1 VYIKVSRNQTGAI
14 MDDKQNKPDLPEEE
28 QADSQASAG
37 GSAGEEDFARMFA
50 ASIEST
56 EEGQVIHGKVI
67 KVLKEYVAVDINKK
81 SEGML
86 ALEDLSEEERAS
98 LNPGDPIEVM
108 TEGYD
113 QSQGFIRLSRSKV
126 VKIRVWEDLQKMFD
140 EGVPVQGTIVAKV
153 KGGYTVDIGVKA
165 FLPGSQV
172 DLRPVRDNDP
182 IIGIQGK
189 FKILKFSRKKANVV
203 VSRRAYMEEERD
215 VLRKGL
221 LDQIK
226 EGDTIEARVKNIT
239 DYGVFMD
246 LGGLDGLMHV
256 TDMSYGKVGHPG
268 DICKVGDVL
277 MVKVIRFDRE
287 RGRISLG
294 LKQTKTDPWLDI
306 DTHYQPGMRVK
317 GKVTNTTKYGA
328 FIEIEQGVEGLL
340 HISEMSWS
348 KRLKD
353 PSDVM
358 KAGDVVEVVILRVDK
373 ANKKISLGYKQI
385 LANPW
390 DELKNRHPEGAVV
403 EGVVKNV
410 ADFGVFVDIGEEID
424 GLVHV
429 SDLSWNTRV
438 KNPAELFKK
447 GDRVQ
452 AKVLKVD
459 PENQKFSLGIKQLG
473 EDPWAGIE
481 KRFKKGDLVTGKV
494 TRVADFGAFVE
505 IGEGIEGLVHV
516 SEISR
521 EKVESPGAVLKAG
534 DEVGAVVLGVD
545 RTNKKVS
552 LSIRGHQ
559 DALERKDTESYMG
572 KQSDNPG
579 EGIGALGE
587 ALLAKMKSNGEQ
599 GG

>member
-1 VYIKVSRNQTGAI
+1 
-14 MDDKQNKPDLPEEE
+14 MDDKSNKTDLPDENAPE
-28 QADSQASAG
+28 SQAGAG
-37 GSAGEEDFARMFA
+37 TPAGEEDFARMFA
-50 ASIEST
+50 ASLEST

-67 KVLKEYVAVDINKK
+67 KVLKEYVAIDINKK

-86 ALEDLSEEERAS
+86 PLEDLTEEERGA
-98 LNPGDPIEVM
+98 LVPGFPIEVM

-113 QSQGFIRLSRSKV
+113 QAQGFIRLSRSKV
-126 VKIRVWEDLQKMFD
+126 VKIRVWDDLQKMFD
-140 EGVPVQGTIVAKV
+140 EGTPVQGTIVAKV

-182 IIGIQGK
+182 VIGIQGK

-203 VSRRAYMEEERD
+203 VSRRAFLEEERD

-221 LDQIK
+221 LEHVQ

-268 DICKVGDVL
+268 DLCKVGDL
-277 MVKVIRFDRE
+277 LKVKVIRFDRE

-294 LKQTKTDPWLDI
+294 LKQTKSDPWVDLEAR
-306 DTHYQPGMRVK
+306 YRPGMRVK

-328 FIEIEQGVEGLL
+328 FIEIEEGVEGLL

-353 PSDVM
+353 PSEVM
-358 KAGDVVEVVILRVDK
+358 KAGEQVEVVILRVDK

-390 DELKNRHPEGAVV
+390 DELKARHPEGSVV

-429 SDLSWNTRV
+429 SDLSWNTRI
-438 KNPAELFKK
+438 KSPGELYKK
-447 GDRVQ
+447 GDRVR

-459 PENQKFSLGIKQLG
+459 PEAQKFSLGIKHLV
-473 EDPWAGIE
+473 EDPWTGIE

-505 IGEGIEGLVHV
+505 IAEGIEGLVHV

-521 EKVESPGAVLKAG
+521 EKVESPAAVVKAG

-545 RTNKKVS
+545 RVNKKVS
-552 LSIRGHQ
+552 LSIRGYQ
-559 DALERKDTESYMG
+559 DALERKDTESYLG
-572 KQSDNPG
+572 KQTDNPG

-587 ALLAKMKSNGEQ
+587 ALLAKMKSNEEQ
-599 GG
+599 GS

>member
-1 VYIKVSRNQTGAI
+1 MDEKPTGKEA
-14 MDDKQNKPDLPEEE
+14 PPEEANAE
-28 QADSQASAG
+28 SQASAG
-37 GSAGEEDFARMFA
+37 GSAGEEDFARLFA
-50 ASIEST
+50 ASLEST

-86 ALEDLSEEERAS
+86 PLEDLSEEERAA

-126 VKIRVWEDLQKMFD
+126 VKIRVWDDLQKAFD
-140 EGVPVQGTIVAKV
+140 EGMPVPGAIVAKV

-182 IIGIQGK
+182 VIGIQGK

-203 VSRRAYMEEERD
+203 VSRRAYLEEERD

-221 LDQIK
+221 LDKIR
-226 EGDTIEARVKNIT
+226 EGDTVEARVKNIT

-268 DICKVGDVL
+268 DLCKVGDL
-277 MVKVIRFDRE
+277 LKVKVIRFDRE

-294 LKQTKTDPWLDI
+294 LKQTKTDPWIDI
-306 DTHYQPGMRVK
+306 DRHYQSGMRVK

-328 FIEIEQGVEGLL
+328 FIELEEGVEGLL

-353 PSDVM
+353 PSEVM
-358 KAGDVVEVVILRVDK
+358 HAGEAVEVVVLRVDK
-373 ANKKISLGYKQI
+373 ANKKISLGYKQV

-390 DELKNRHPEGAVV
+390 DELKTRHPEGTVV

-429 SDLSWNTRV
+429 SDLSWNTRI
-438 KNPAELFKK
+438 KNPGELFRK

-481 KRFKKGDLVTGKV
+481 KRFKKGDLVSGKV

-505 IGEGIEGLVHV
+505 IADGVEGLVHV

-521 EKVESPGAVLKAG
+521 EKVESPGAILKAG
-534 DEVGAVVLGVD
+534 DEVGAVVLAVD
-545 RTNKKVS
+545 RPNKKVS
-552 LSIRGHQ
+552 LSIRGYQ
-559 DALERKDTESYMG
+559 DALERRDTESYMG

-587 ALLAKMKSNGEQ
+587 ALLAKLKSNGEQ

>member
-1 VYIKVSRNQTGAI
+1 MN
-14 MDDKQNKPDLPEEE
+14 NKTDNTDLPEETNP
-28 QADSQASAG
+28 DSQAAAG
-37 GSAGEEDFARMFA
+37 ASAGEEDFARMFA
-50 ASIEST
+50 ASLEST
-56 EEGQVIHGKVI
+56 EEGQVIRGRVI

-86 ALEDLSEEERAS
+86 PLEDLTEEERAT
-98 LNPGDPIEVM
+98 LIPGYPIEVM

-113 QSQGFIRLSRSKV
+113 QAQGFIRLSRSKV
-126 VKIRVWEDLQKMFD
+126 VKIRVWDDLQKVFD
-140 EGVPVQGTIVAKV
+140 EGTPVNGAIVAKV

-182 IIGIQGK
+182 VVGIQGK
-189 FKILKFSRKKANVV
+189 FRILKFSRKKANVV
-203 VSRRAYMEEERD
+203 VSRRAFLEEERD
-215 VLRKGL
+215 VQRKGI
-221 LDQIK
+221 LDHVQ

-268 DICKVGDVL
+268 DLCKVGDL
-277 MVKVIRFDRE
+277 LKVKVIRFDRE

-294 LKQTKTDPWLDI
+294 LKQTKSDPWVDLEER
-306 DTHYQPGMRVK
+306 YRPEMQVK
-317 GKVTNTTKYGA
+317 GRVTNTTKYGA
-328 FIEIEQGVEGLL
+328 FIEIEEGVEGLL

-353 PSDVM
+353 PSEVM
-358 KAGDVVEVVILRVDK
+358 KAGEQVDVVILKVDK

-390 DELKNRHPEGAVV
+390 AELKARHPEGSVV

-429 SDLSWNTRV
+429 SDLSWNTRL
-438 KNPAELFKK
+438 KNPGELYKK

-459 PENQKFSLGIKQLG
+459 PESQKFSLGIKHLAD
-473 EDPWAGIE
+473 DPWAGIE
-481 KRFKKGDLVTGKV
+481 KRFRKGDLVTGKV
-494 TRVADFGAFVE
+494 TRVTDFGAFVE
-505 IGEGIEGLVHV
+505 IADGVEGLVHV

-521 EKVESPGAVLKAG
+521 EKVESPGAVLKTG
-534 DEVGAVVLGVD
+534 DEVGTVVLGVD
-545 RTNKKVS
+545 RANKKVS
-552 LSIRGHQ
+552 LSIRGYL

-572 KQSDNPG
+572 KHTDTSA

>member
-1 VYIKVSRNQTGAI
+1 
-14 MDDKQNKPDLPEEE
+14 MDDNQNKPDLPEEE
-28 QADSQASAG
+28 QADPQASAA
-37 GSAGEEDFARMFA
+37 GSAGEEDFARLFA
-50 ASIEST
+50 ASLEST

-86 ALEDLSEEERAS
+86 PLEDLSEEERAR
-98 LNPGDPIEVM
+98 LAAGDPIEVM

-140 EGVPVQGTIVAKV
+140 DGAPVQGTIVAKV

-182 IIGIQGK
+182 IIGIHGK

-203 VSRRAYMEEERD
+203 VSRRAYLEEERD

-226 EGDTIEARVKNIT
+226 EGDTVEARVKNIT

-268 DICKVGDVL
+268 DMCKVGDVL
-277 MVKVIRFDRE
+277 KVRVIRFDRE

-294 LKQTKTDPWLDI
+294 LKQTRTDPWIDI
-306 DTHYQPGMRVK
+306 DRHYQPGMRVK

-328 FIEIEQGVEGLL
+328 FIEIEEGVEGLL

-353 PSDVM
+353 PSEVM
-358 KAGDVVEVVILRVDK
+358 KAGDTVEVVVLRVDK
-373 ANKKISLGYKQI
+373 ASKKISLGYKQV

-390 DELKNRHPEGAVV
+390 DELKSRHPEGTVV

-429 SDLSWNTRV
+429 SDLSWNTRI

-459 PENQKFSLGIKQLG
+459 PGNQKFSLGIKQLG

-481 KRFKKGDLVTGKV
+481 KRFKKGDLVTGRV

-505 IGEGIEGLVHV
+505 IADGIEGLVHV

-521 EKVESPGAVLKAG
+521 EKVDSPGAVMKAG
-534 DEVGAVVLGVD
+534 DEVGAVVLAVD
-545 RTNKKVS
+545 RANKKVS
-552 LSIRGHQ
+552 LSVRGYQ
-559 DALERKDTESYMG
+559 DALERKDTETYMG

-579 EGIGALGE
+579 ESIGALGE
-587 ALLAKMKSNGEQ
+587 ALLAKMKSNEGQ
-599 GG
+599 GS

>member
-1 VYIKVSRNQTGAI
+1 
-14 MDDKQNKPDLPEEE
+14 MDEKPNKTDLP
-28 QADSQASAG
+28 QDPPADSPGTQGA
-37 GSAGEEDFARMFA
+37 AGEEDFARMFA
-50 ASIEST
+50 ASLEST

-86 ALEDLSEEERAS
+86 PLEDLPEEERAAFQ
-98 LNPGDPIEVM
+98 PGDPIEVM

-113 QSQGFIRLSRSKV
+113 QAQGFIRLSRSKV
-126 VKIRVWEDLQKMFD
+126 VKIRVWDDLQKAFD
-140 EGVPVQGTIVAKV
+140 EGTPVTGAIVAKV

-182 IIGIQGK
+182 VIGIQGK

-203 VSRRAYMEEERD
+203 VSRRSFMEEERD

-221 LDQIK
+221 LDHIQ

-256 TDMSYGKVGHPG
+256 TDMSYGKVGHPS
-268 DICKVGDVL
+268 DVCKVGDL
-277 MVKVIRFDRE
+277 LTVKVIRFDRE

-294 LKQTKTDPWLDI
+294 LKQTKSDPWLELEAR
-306 DTHYQPGMRVK
+306 YRPGLRVK

-328 FIEIEQGVEGLL
+328 FVELEEGVEGLL

-353 PSDVM
+353 PSEVM
-358 KAGDVVEVVILRVDK
+358 KAGDAVEVVVLKVDK
-373 ANKKISLGYKQI
+373 GNKKISLGYKQ
-385 LANPW
+385 LLGNPW
-390 DELKNRHPEGAVV
+390 DDLKSRHPEGSTV
-403 EGVVKNV
+403 EGTVKNV
-410 ADFGVFVDIGEEID
+410 ADFGVFVDIGEDID

-438 KNPAELFKK
+438 KNPGELFKK
-447 GDRVQ
+447 GDNGVR
-452 AKVLKVD
+452 AKVLKID
-459 PENQKFSLGIKQLG
+459 PESQKFSLGVKHLA

-481 KRFKKGDLVTGKV
+481 KRFRKGDLVNGKV

-505 IGEGIEGLVHV
+505 IAEGIEGLVHV

-545 RTNKKVS
+545 RANRKVS
-552 LSIRGHQ
+552 LSIRGYA
-559 DALERKDTESYMG
+559 DALERKDAESYLG
-572 KQSDNPG
+572 KQSETNHDN
-579 EGIGALGE
+579 IGALGE

>member
-1 VYIKVSRNQTGAI
+1 
-14 MDDKQNKPDLPEEE
+14 MDEKPNKTDLPEGMN
-28 QADSQASAG
+28 ADSPAPPG
-37 GSAGEEDFARMFA
+37 PPAGEEDFARMFA
-50 ASIEST
+50 ASIEAT
-56 EEGQVIHGKVI
+56 AEGQVIHGRVI
-67 KVLKEYVAVDINKK
+67 KVLKEYLAVDINKK

-86 ALEDLSEEERAS
+86 PLEDLTEEERNT
-98 LNPGDPIEVM
+98 LQPGDPIEVM

-113 QSQGFIRLSRSKV
+113 QAQGFIRLSRSKV
-126 VKIRVWEDLQKMFD
+126 VKIRVWDDLQKAFD
-140 EGVPVQGTIVAKV
+140 DGVAVQGTIVAKV

-182 IIGIQGK
+182 VIGIQGK
-189 FKILKFSRKKANVV
+189 FKILKFSRKKTNVV
-203 VSRRAYMEEERD
+203 VSRRTYMEEERD

-221 LDQIK
+221 LDHIQ
-226 EGDTIEARVKNIT
+226 EGDVIEARVKNIT

-256 TDMSYGKVGHPG
+256 TDMSYGKVGHPS
-268 DICKVGDVL
+268 DLCKVGEV
-277 MVKVIRFDRE
+277 MNVRVIRFDRE

-294 LKQTKTDPWLDI
+294 LKQTKSDPWQDI
-306 DTHYQPGMRVK
+306 DSRYMPGQRVK

-328 FIEIEQGVEGLL
+328 FVELEQGVEGLL

-358 KAGDVVEVVILRVDK
+358 KAGDPVEVVVLKVDK
-373 ANKKISLGYKQI
+373 GNKKISLGYKQ
-385 LANPW
+385 LLSNPW
-390 DELKNRHPEGAVV
+390 DELKARHPEGSVV

-410 ADFGVFVDIGEEID
+410 ADFGVFVDVGEEID

-429 SDLSWNTRV
+429 SDLSWNMRV
-438 KNPAELFKK
+438 KNPGELFKK
-447 GDRVQ
+447 GDRVH
-452 AKVLKVD
+452 AKVLKID
-459 PENQKFSLGIKQLG
+459 PEAQKFSLGIKQLG

-481 KRFKKGDLVTGKV
+481 KRFKKGDVVTGKV

-505 IGEGIEGLVHV
+505 IADGVEGLVHV

-521 EKVESPGAVLKAG
+521 EKIESPAAAVKPG

-545 RTNKKVS
+545 RVNKKVS
-552 LSIRGHQ
+552 LSMRGYL
-559 DALERKDTESYMG
+559 DELERKNMESYIG
-572 KQSDNPG
+572 KQPDPPAENVG
-579 EGIGALGE
+579 TLGE
-587 ALLAKMKSNGEQ
+587 ALLAKFKHGNGEQ

>member
-1 VYIKVSRNQTGAI
+1 

-50 ASIEST
+50 ASLENT

-67 KVLKEYVAVDINKK
+67 KVLKDYVAVDINKK

-86 ALEDLSEEERAS
+86 PLEDLSEEERAA

-126 VKIRVWEDLQKMFD
+126 VKIRVWDDLQKMFD

-182 IIGIQGK
+182 VIGTQGK

-203 VSRRAYMEEERD
+203 VSRRAYLEEERD

-221 LDQIK
+221 LEQIK

-268 DICKVGDVL
+268 DLCKVGDL
-277 MVKVIRFDRE
+277 LKVKVIRFDRE

-294 LKQTKTDPWLDI
+294 LKQTKADPWIDI
-306 DTHYQPGMRVK
+306 EKEYQPGMRVK
-317 GKVTNTTKYGA
+317 GRVTNTTKYGA
-328 FIEIEQGVEGLL
+328 FIEIEEGVEGLL

-353 PSDVM
+353 PSEVM
-358 KAGDVVEVVILRVDK
+358 KAGDAVEVVILRVDK
-373 ANKKISLGYKQI
+373 GNKKISLGYKQI

-390 DELKNRHPEGAVV
+390 DELKSRHPEGSIV

-410 ADFGVFVDIGEEID
+410 ADFGVFVDTGEEID
-424 GLVHV
+424 GLIHV

-438 KNPAELFKK
+438 KNPGELFKK

-481 KRFKKGDLVTGKV
+481 KRFKKGDLVTGRV

-505 IGEGIEGLVHV
+505 IADGIEGLVHV

-521 EKVESPGAVLKAG
+521 EKVESPMAVLKAG
-534 DEVGAVVLGVD
+534 EEVGAVVLGVD

-552 LSIRGHQ
+552 LSIRGYQ
-559 DALERKDTESYMG
+559 DALERKDTETYMG

-587 ALLAKMKSNGEQ
+587 ALLAKMKSNEEQ

>member
-1 VYIKVSRNQTGAI
+1 
-14 MDDKQNKPDLPEEE
+14 MEDKNNNVDLPEETD
-28 QADSQASAG
+28 ADSLAG
-37 GSAGEEDFARMFA
+37 GASAGEEDFARMFA
-50 ASIEST
+50 ASLEST

-67 KVLKEYVAVDINKK
+67 KVLKEFVAVDINKK

-86 ALEDLSEEERAS
+86 PLEDLTDEERAS
-98 LNPGDPIEVM
+98 LAPGLPIEVM

-126 VKIRVWEDLQKMFD
+126 VKIRVWDDLQKMFD
-140 EGVPVQGTIVAKV
+140 EGQPVQGTIVAKV

-182 IIGIQGK
+182 VIGIQGK

-203 VSRRAYMEEERD
+203 VSRRAYLEEERD
-215 VLRKGL
+215 ILRKGI
-221 LDQIK
+221 LDHVQ

-256 TDMSYGKVGHPG
+256 TDMSYGKVSHPG
-268 DICKVGDVL
+268 DLCKVGDL
-277 MVKVIRFDRE
+277 LKVKVIRFDRE

-294 LKQTKTDPWLDI
+294 LKQTKADPWIDI
-306 DTHYQPGMRVK
+306 ETRYKPGMRVK

-328 FIEIEQGVEGLL
+328 FIEIEEGVEGLL

-353 PSDVM
+353 PSEIM
-358 KAGDVVEVVILRVDK
+358 KAGEQVEVVILKVDK

-390 DELKNRHPEGAVV
+390 DELKSRHPEGSVV

-429 SDLSWNTRV
+429 SDLSWNTRI
-438 KNPAELFKK
+438 KNPGELYKK

-459 PENQKFSLGIKQLG
+459 PVAQKFSLGIKHLT

-481 KRFKKGDLVTGKV
+481 KRFRKGDLVTGKV

-505 IGEGIEGLVHV
+505 IAEGIEGLVHV

-521 EKVESPGAVLKAG
+521 EKVESPAAVLKAG

-545 RTNKKVS
+545 RANKKVS
-552 LSIRGHQ
+552 LSIRGYQ
-559 DALERKDTESYMG
+559 DALERKDTESYLE
-572 KQSDNPG
+572 KQPDGHG
-579 EGIGALGE
+579 ENIGALGE

>member
-1 VYIKVSRNQTGAI
+1 
-14 MDDKQNKPDLPEEE
+14 MDNNKPDPTNLPEETDPE
-28 QADSQASAG
+28 SSSAG
-37 GSAGEEDFARMFA
+37 TPAGEEDFARMFA
-50 ASIEST
+50 ASLQST
-56 EEGQVIHGKVI
+56 GEGQVIHGKVI
-67 KVLKEYVAVDINKK
+67 KVLKDFVAVDINKK

-86 ALEDLSEEERAS
+86 PLEDIPEEERGA

-113 QSQGFIRLSRSKV
+113 SSLGSIRLSRSKV
-126 VKIRVWEDLQKMFD
+126 MKIRVWDDLQKAFD
-140 EGVPVQGTIVAKV
+140 EGTPVQGAIVAKV

-172 DLRPVRDNDP
+172 DLRPVRDTDP
-182 IIGIQGK
+182 VIGIAGK

-203 VSRRAYMEEERD
+203 VSRRSFMEEERE
-215 VLRKGL
+215 VQRSGL
-221 LDQIK
+221 LDHIK
-226 EGDTIEARVKNIT
+226 EGDVVEARVKNIT

-256 TDMSYGKVGHPG
+256 TDMSYGKVGHPS
-268 DICKVGDVL
+268 DLCKVGEVYQ
-277 MVKVIRFDRE
+277 VRVIRFDRE

-294 LKQTKTDPWLDI
+294 LKQTKSDPWLDL
-306 DTHYQPGMRVK
+306 DEKYQSGMRVH

-328 FIEIEQGVEGLL
+328 FIELEEGVEGLL

-353 PSDVM
+353 PSEVM
-358 KAGDVVEVVILRVDK
+358 KAGDAVEVVVLKVDK
-373 ANKKISLGYKQI
+373 ANKKISLGYRQL

-390 DELKNRHPEGAVV
+390 DDLRARYPDGTIL

-410 ADFGVFVDIGEEID
+410 ADFGVFIDVGEDID

-438 KNPAELFKK
+438 KSPSEMFKK
-447 GDRVQ
+447 GDSVR

-459 PENQKFSLGIKQLG
+459 PESQKFSLGIKQLG
-473 EDPWAGIE
+473 EDPWAGVE
-481 KRFKKGDLVTGKV
+481 KRFKKGDAVTGKV

-505 IGEGIEGLVHV
+505 IADGVEGLVHV

-521 EKVESPGAVLKAG
+521 EKIESPAAALKVG

-545 RTNKKVS
+545 RSNKKVS
-552 LSIRGHQ
+552 LSIRGHADQ
-559 DALERKDTESYMG
+559 LDRKNMESYLG
-572 KQSDNPG
+572 KQADAPN
-579 EGIGALGE
+579 ENIGALGE
-587 ALLAKMKSNGEQ
+587 ALLAKFKANGEQ
-599 GG
+599 NP

>member
-1 VYIKVSRNQTGAI
+1 MN
-14 MDDKQNKPDLPEEE
+14 DKNNNVDLPEETDPDA
-28 QADSQASAG
+28 QSG
-37 GSAGEEDFARMFA
+37 GASAGEEDFARMFA
-50 ASIEST
+50 ASLEST
-56 EEGQVIHGKVI
+56 EEGQVIHGRVI
-67 KVLKEYVAVDINKK
+67 KVLKEFIAVDINKK

-86 ALEDLSEEERAS
+86 PLEDLTEEERAS
-98 LNPGDPIEVM
+98 LAPGLPIEVM

-126 VKIRVWEDLQKMFD
+126 VKIRVWDDLQKMFD
-140 EGVPVQGTIVAKV
+140 EGQPVDGAIVAKV

-182 IIGIQGK
+182 VIGIQGK

-203 VSRRAYMEEERD
+203 VSRRAYLEEERD
-215 VLRKGL
+215 VLRKGI
-221 LDQIK
+221 LDHVR

-256 TDMSYGKVGHPG
+256 TDMSYGKVSNPG
-268 DICKVGDVL
+268 DLCKVGDL
-277 MVKVIRFDRE
+277 LKVKVIRFDRE

-294 LKQTKTDPWLDI
+294 LKQTKADPWIDLD
-306 DTHYQPGMRVK
+306 TRYKPGMRVK

-328 FIEIEQGVEGLL
+328 FIEIEDGVEGLL

-353 PSDVM
+353 PSEIM
-358 KAGDVVEVVILRVDK
+358 KAGVQVEVVILKVDK

-390 DELKNRHPEGAVV
+390 DELKSRHPEGSVV

-429 SDLSWNTRV
+429 SDLSWNTRI
-438 KNPAELFKK
+438 KNSGELFKK

-459 PENQKFSLGIKQLG
+459 PDAQKFSLGIKHLT
-473 EDPWAGIE
+473 EDPWAGVE
-481 KRFKKGDLVTGKV
+481 KRFRKGDALTGKV

-505 IGEGIEGLVHV
+505 IAEGIEGLVHV

-521 EKVESPGAVLKAG
+521 EKVESPAAVLKPG

-545 RTNKKVS
+545 RANKKVS
-552 LSIRGHQ
+552 LSIRGYQ
-559 DALERKDTESYMG
+559 DALERKDTESYLE
-572 KQSDNPG
+572 KRP
-579 EGIGALGE
+579 EGHGDSIGALGE

>member
-1 VYIKVSRNQTGAI
+1 
-14 MDDKQNKPDLPEEE
+14 MEDKNNNVDLPEEMDDE
-28 QADSQASAG
+28 SQAG
-37 GSAGEEDFARMFA
+37 GGASAGEEDFARMFA

-67 KVLKEYVAVDINKK
+67 KVLKEFVAVDINKK

-86 ALEDLSEEERAS
+86 PLEDLTEEERAA
-98 LNPGDPIEVM
+98 LAPGAPIEVM

-126 VKIRVWEDLQKMFD
+126 VKIRVWDDLQKMFD
-140 EGVPVQGTIVAKV
+140 EGTPVQGAIVAKV

-182 IIGIQGK
+182 VIGIQGK

-203 VSRRAYMEEERD
+203 VSRRAYLEEERD
-215 VLRKGL
+215 VLRKGIL
-221 LDQIK
+221 ENVK

-268 DICKVGDVL
+268 DLCKVGDL
-277 MVKVIRFDRE
+277 LKVKVIRFDRD

-294 LKQTKTDPWLDI
+294 LKQTKTDPWI
-306 DTHYQPGMRVK
+306 DLEARFKPGMRVK

-328 FIEIEQGVEGLL
+328 FVEIEEGVEGLL

-353 PSDVM
+353 PSEIM
-358 KAGDVVEVVILRVDK
+358 KPGDPVEVVILKVDK
-373 ANKKISLGYKQI
+373 GNKKISLGYKQI

-390 DELKNRHPEGAVV
+390 DELKSRHPEGSVV

-410 ADFGVFVDIGEEID
+410 ADFGIFVDIGEEID

-438 KNPAELFKK
+438 KNPGELYKK

-452 AKVLKVD
+452 ARVLKVD
-459 PENQKFSLGIKQLG
+459 PEAQKFSLGIKHLA
-473 EDPWAGIE
+473 EDPWSTIE
-481 KRFKKGDLVTGKV
+481 KRFKKGDLVNGRV
-494 TRVADFGAFVE
+494 TRVTDFGAFVE
-505 IGEGIEGLVHV
+505 IAEGIEGLVHV

-521 EKVESPGAVLKAG
+521 EKVESPAAVLQAG
-534 DEVGAVVLGVD
+534 QEVGAVVLGVD
-545 RTNKKVS
+545 RANKKVS
-552 LSIRGHQ
+552 LSIRGYQ
-559 DALERKDTESYMG
+559 DALERKDTESYME
-572 KQSDNPG
+572 KKS
-579 EGIGALGE
+579 EGSGDIGALGE
-587 ALLAKMKSNGEQ
+587 ALLAKMKANGEH

>member
-1 VYIKVSRNQTGAI
+1 
-14 MDDKQNKPDLPEEE
+14 MEDKKTD
-28 QADSQASAG
+28 ADSLAG
-37 GSAGEEDFARMFA
+37 GASAGEEDFARMFA
-50 ASIEST
+50 ASLEST

-67 KVLKEYVAVDINKK
+67 KVLKEFVAFDINKK

-86 ALEDLSEEERAS
+86 PLEDLTDEERAS
-98 LNPGDPIEVM
+98 LAPGLPIEVM

-126 VKIRVWEDLQKMFD
+126 VKIRVWDDLQKMFD
-140 EGVPVQGTIVAKV
+140 EGQPVQGTIVAKV

-182 IIGIQGK
+182 VIGIQGK

-203 VSRRAYMEEERD
+203 VSRRAYLEEERD
-215 VLRKGL
+215 ILRKGI
-221 LDQIK
+221 LDHVQ

-256 TDMSYGKVGHPG
+256 TDMSYGKVSHPG
-268 DICKVGDVL
+268 DLCKVGDL
-277 MVKVIRFDRE
+277 LKVKVIRFDRE

-294 LKQTKTDPWLDI
+294 LKQTKADPWIDI
-306 DTHYQPGMRVK
+306 ETRYKPGMRVK

-328 FIEIEQGVEGLL
+328 FIEIEEGVEGLL

-353 PSDVM
+353 PSEIM
-358 KAGDVVEVVILRVDK
+358 KAGEQVEVVILKVDK

-390 DELKNRHPEGAVV
+390 DELKSRHPEGSVV

-429 SDLSWNTRV
+429 SDLSWNTRI
-438 KNPAELFKK
+438 KNPGELYKK

-459 PENQKFSLGIKQLG
+459 PVAQKFSLGIKHLT

-481 KRFKKGDLVTGKV
+481 KRFRKGDLVTGKV

-505 IGEGIEGLVHV
+505 IAEGIEGLVHV

-521 EKVESPGAVLKAG
+521 EKVESPAAVLKAG

-545 RTNKKVS
+545 RANKKVS
-552 LSIRGHQ
+552 LSIRGYQ
-559 DALERKDTESYMG
+559 DALERKDTESYLE
-572 KQSDNPG
+572 KQPDGHG
-579 EGIGALGE
+579 ENIGALGE

>member
-1 VYIKVSRNQTGAI
+1 
-14 MDDKQNKPDLPEEE
+14 MDEKHNKTDLP
-28 QADSQASAG
+28 QDAPADSPAPQGA
-37 GSAGEEDFARMFA
+37 AGEEDFARMFA
-50 ASIEST
+50 ASLEST

-67 KVLKEYVAVDINKK
+67 KVLKEYIAVDINKK

-86 ALEDLSEEERAS
+86 PLDDLPEEERTAFKA
-98 LNPGDPIEVM
+98 GDPIEVM

-126 VKIRVWEDLQKMFD
+126 VKIRVWDDLQKAFD
-140 EGVPVQGTIVAKV
+140 EQTPVQGAIIAKV

-182 IIGIQGK
+182 VIGIQGK

-203 VSRRAYMEEERD
+203 VSRRSFMEEERD

-221 LDQIK
+221 LDHIQ

-256 TDMSYGKVGHPG
+256 TDMSYGKVGHPS
-268 DICKVGDVL
+268 DVCKVGEL
-277 MVKVIRFDRE
+277 LKVKVIRFDRE

-294 LKQTKTDPWLDI
+294 LKQTKGDPWGELEAR
-306 DTHYQPGMRVK
+306 YQPGMRVA

-328 FIEIEQGVEGLL
+328 FIELEEGVEGLL

-353 PSDVM
+353 PSEVM
-358 KAGDVVEVVILRVDK
+358 KAGDAVDVVVLKVDK
-373 ANKKISLGYKQI
+373 GNKKISLGYKQ
-385 LANPW
+385 LLGNPW
-390 DELKNRHPEGAVV
+390 DDLRARHPEGSIV

-410 ADFGVFVDIGEEID
+410 ADFGVFVDIGEDID

-438 KNPAELFKK
+438 KNPGELFKK
-447 GDRVQ
+447 GDRVR
-452 AKVLKVD
+452 AKVLKID
-459 PENQKFSLGIKQLG
+459 PESQKFSLGLKQLAD
-473 EDPWAGIE
+473 DPWSGIE
-481 KRFKKGDLVTGKV
+481 KRFRKGDLVTGKV

-505 IGEGIEGLVHV
+505 IADGIEGLVHV

-545 RTNKKVS
+545 RANRKVS
-552 LSIRGHQ
+552 LSIRGYA
-559 DALERKDTESYMG
+559 DALERKDAETYLG
-572 KQSDNPG
+572 RQSETSRDN
-579 EGIGALGE
+579 IGALGE

>member
-1 VYIKVSRNQTGAI
+1 
-14 MDDKQNKPDLPEEE
+14 MEDKNNNVDLPEETD
-28 QADSQASAG
+28 ADSLAGG

-50 ASIEST
+50 ASLEST

-86 ALEDLSEEERAS
+86 PLEDLTDEERAS
-98 LNPGDPIEVM
+98 LAPGLPIEVM

-126 VKIRVWEDLQKMFD
+126 VKIRVWDDLQKMFD
-140 EGVPVQGTIVAKV
+140 EGQPVEGAIVAKV

-182 IIGIQGK
+182 VIGIQGK

-203 VSRRAYMEEERD
+203 VSRRAYLEEERD
-215 VLRKGL
+215 VLRKGI
-221 LDQIK
+221 LDHVQ

-256 TDMSYGKVGHPG
+256 TDMSYGKVSHPG
-268 DICKVGDVL
+268 DLCKVGDL
-277 MVKVIRFDRE
+277 LKVKVIRFDRE

-294 LKQTKTDPWLDI
+294 LKQTKSDPWI
-306 DTHYQPGMRVK
+306 DLETRYMPGMRVK

-328 FIEIEQGVEGLL
+328 FIEIEEGVEGLL

-353 PSDVM
+353 PSEIM
-358 KAGDVVEVVILRVDK
+358 KAGEQVEVVILKVDK

-390 DELKNRHPEGAVV
+390 DELKSRHPEGSVV

-429 SDLSWNTRV
+429 SDLSWNSRI
-438 KNPAELFKK
+438 KNPGELYKK

-459 PENQKFSLGIKQLG
+459 PEAQKFSLGIKHLM

-481 KRFKKGDLVTGKV
+481 KRFRKGDLVTGKV

-505 IGEGIEGLVHV
+505 IAEGIEGLVHV

-521 EKVESPGAVLKAG
+521 EKVESPAAVLKAG
-534 DEVGAVVLGVD
+534 DEIGAVVLGVD
-545 RTNKKVS
+545 RVNKKVS
-552 LSIRGHQ
+552 LSIRGYQ
-559 DALERKDTESYMG
+559 DALERKDTESYLE
-572 KQSDNPG
+572 KQPDGHG
-579 EGIGALGE
+579 ENIGALGE